1 MLSRFALNDIVPEE
15 FKTLSFNHVLLHKK
29 DIKMGKPVK
38 NFVCYL
44 IGCSKFATFL
54 CVFFLGGGLRL
65 NA

>member
-1 MLSRFALNDIVPEE
+1 MLSRFALNDIVPKE

-29 DIKMGKPVK
+29 DIKMGKSVK

-44 IGCSKFATFL
+44 IGCSKSATFL
-54 CVFFLGGGLRL
+54 RIFLLRL

>member
-29 DIKMGKPVK
+29 RHK
-38 NFVCYL
+38 NGIV
-44 IGCSKFATFL
+44 SKKL
-54 CVFFLGGGLRL
+54 CLLFDRVFKIRHVSSYFFWLRL